1 MRRFGKWT
9 RRRTPT
15 AATPAHSV
23 LVEGACVRACVRAP
37 TCVYARACARGF
49 GALTG
54 VRSSVANVSPV
65 TVRLIVLPHVG
76 VLADTT
82 HVTASAASPR
92 PANVQGCDKC
102 QCGFPKRLKGVGAR
116 FACALRASEFVRA
129 HASVRLLCADDSG
142 RRGEKT

>member
-15 AATPAHSV
+15 AATPDQSV
-23 LVEGACVRACVRAP
+23 LVEGACVRACA
-37 TCVYARACARGF
+37 CVYARACARGF

-54 VRSSVANVSPV
+54 VRSLVANVSPV

-76 VLADTT
+76 VLAGTT
-82 HVTASAASPR
+82 HVTASAASAR
-92 PANVQGCDKC
+92 PANVHGCDKC
-102 QCGFPKRLKGVGAR
+102 QCGFPQRLEGVGAR
-116 FACALRASEFVRA
+116 FACALRASKFVRA
-129 HASVRLLCADDSG
+129 HASVCVLCGDDSD